1 MFLGLVPCEGGVQ
14 CHQSPQRTQQIKQDA
29 RPAVLGSDHRAVPR
43 HYLRVI
49 TTVGRAPDPG
59 TSFMQSA
66 AERMRAA
73 ERRDIGIVGRHQQH
87 RIDGSP
93 RRNLIKP
100 SFSAAVVL
108 AGEKTLL
115 L

>member
-1 MFLGLVPCEGGVQ
+1 MPPISAA
-14 CHQSPQRTQQIKQDA
+14 HTQQIKQDA

-87 RIDGSP
+87 RGKSTA
-93 RRNLIKP
+93 KP
-100 SFSAAVVL
+100 YQSIPVIAQR
-108 AGEKTLL
+108 
-115 L
+115 